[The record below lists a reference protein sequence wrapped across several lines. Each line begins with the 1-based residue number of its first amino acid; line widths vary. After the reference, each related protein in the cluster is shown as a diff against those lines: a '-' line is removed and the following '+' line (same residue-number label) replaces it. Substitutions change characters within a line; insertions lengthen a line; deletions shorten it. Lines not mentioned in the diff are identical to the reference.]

1 MLKTIG
7 NIIYDYY
14 QFLILPF
21 LSISIFY
28 AMEYMSRG
36 VEFFVDEKGVK
47 WRFLSFCALMQFF
60 VSLVVILSVSAMFK
74 SDALQEYQTLQ
85 LVAIILL
92 GTTPF
97 NISILI
103 WIAIKLEIYRLM
115 RNRYEKEFKE
125 MIHTDSLLQEA
136 LTGKPQSTQQENK
149 LKELAQPHTTQ
160 TEVSKAKPT
169 QDESIKQTKN
179 NKTNIKDQALQQH
192 QQTQSTANKTITQI
206 TQEINPNTQTQH
218 TTIQETINKTQA
230 NKENDFLQH
239 TLNKEKDI

>member
-14 QFLILPF
+14 QFFMLPF

-36 VEFFVDEKGVK
+36 VEFFVNEKGVK

-103 WIAIKLEIYRLM
+103 WVAIKLEIYRLM
-115 RNRYEKEFKE
+115 QNRYKEELKDLIKAESFIGPVFFCKTPKKCFF
-125 MIHTDSLLQEA
+125 MSAQRDSNGYPKTSYYSHHLKFLL
-136 LTGKPQSTQQENK
+136 LHY
-149 LKELAQPHTTQ
+149 LVRCLYR
-160 TEVSKAKPT
+160 V
-169 QDESIKQTKN
+169 
-179 NKTNIKDQALQQH
+179 
-192 QQTQSTANKTITQI
+192 
-206 TQEINPNTQTQH
+206 
-218 TTIQETINKTQA
+218 
-230 NKENDFLQH
+230 NDWQFLH
-239 TLNKEKDI
+239 FAA

>member
-14 QFLILPF
+14 QFFILPF

-36 VEFFVDEKGVK
+36 VEFFVNEKGVK

-115 RNRYEKEFKE
+115 RNRYEKEFKQL
-125 MIHTDSLLQEA
+125 INTNSLLQEA
-136 LTGKPQSTQQENK
+136 LTGTQNKDDFTSSQHDEEQQTHENTEQETIKQNKSTQDN
-149 LKELAQPHTTQ
+149 LTTQ
-160 TEVSKAKPT
+160 ET
-169 QDESIKQTKN
+169 
-179 NKTNIKDQALQQH
+179 TN
-192 QQTQSTANKTITQI
+192 QTQS
-206 TQEINPNTQTQH
+206 
-218 TTIQETINKTQA
+218 INKKSQIKYRCK
-230 NKENDFLQH
+230 NRIKYG
-239 TLNKEKDI
+239 

>member
-1 MLKTIG
+1 MFLLFQSQNHNNKPLRIKSKMLKTIG

-14 QFLILPF
+14 QFFMLPF

-36 VEFFVDEKGVK
+36 VEFFVNEKGVK

-103 WIAIKLEIYRLM
+103 WVAIKLEIYRLM
-115 RNRYEKEFKE
+115 QNRYKKELKDLIKAESFIGQAIKANE
-125 MIHTDSLLQEA
+125 ADTDNKPLQDSKTSQVTNPASTLDSNMSQEGKAQAMDNNKDVWANSQHDKSRQSIQAMQEA
-136 LTGKPQSTQQENK
+136 
-149 LKELAQPHTTQ
+149 
-160 TEVSKAKPT
+160 
-169 QDESIKQTKN
+169 
-179 NKTNIKDQALQQH
+179 
-192 QQTQSTANKTITQI
+192 
-206 TQEINPNTQTQH
+206 NP
-218 TTIQETINKTQA
+218 A
-230 NKENDFLQH
+230 F
-239 TLNKEKDI
+239 

>member
-14 QFLILPF
+14 QFFMLPF

-36 VEFFVDEKGVK
+36 AEFFVDEKGVK

-74 SDALQEYQTLQ
+74 SDTLQEYQTLQ

-103 WIAIKLEIYRLM
+103 WVAIKLEIYRLM
-115 RNRYEKEFKE
+115 QNRYKDELKDLIKAESFIGQAIKANE
-125 MIHTDSLLQEA
+125 ADTDNKPLQDSKTSQVTSPAPTLDSNMSQEA
-136 LTGKPQSTQQENK
+136 KAQAMDNITKVFRLMPQ
-149 LKELAQPHTTQ
+149 H
-160 TEVSKAKPT
+160 
-169 QDESIKQTKN
+169 D
-179 NKTNIKDQALQQH
+179 
-192 QQTQSTANKTITQI
+192 
-206 TQEINPNTQTQH
+206 
-218 TTIQETINKTQA
+218 
-230 NKENDFLQH
+230 
-239 TLNKEKDI
+239 KEKAESQRQQRN

>member
-14 QFLILPF
+14 QFFILPF

-36 VEFFVDEKGVK
+36 VEFFVNENGVK

-115 RNRYEKEFKE
+115 QNRYKDELKDLIKAESFIGQAIKANEAQEKE
-125 MIHTDSLLQEA
+125 
-136 LTGKPQSTQQENK
+136 N
-149 LKELAQPHTTQ
+149 
-160 TEVSKAKPT
+160 
-169 QDESIKQTKN
+169 IKQPQHYRILICVSWIPQQVLLLRVKN
-179 NKTNIKDQALQQH
+179 YRK
-192 QQTQSTANKTITQI
+192 
-206 TQEINPNTQTQH
+206 
-218 TTIQETINKTQA
+218 
-230 NKENDFLQH
+230 
-239 TLNKEKDI
+239 

>member
-14 QFLILPF
+14 QFFILPF

-74 SDALQEYQTLQ
+74 SDTLQEYQTLQ

-103 WIAIKLEIYRLM
+103 WVAIKLEIYRLM
-115 RNRYEKEFKE
+115 QNRYKDELKDLIKAESFIGQAIKANE
-125 MIHTDSLLQEA
+125 ADTDNKPLQDSKTSQVTSPASNLDSNMSQEGKAQAIH
-136 LTGKPQSTQQENK
+136 
-149 LKELAQPHTTQ
+149 
-160 TEVSKAKPT
+160 
-169 QDESIKQTKN
+169 N
-179 NKTNIKDQALQQH
+179 NKDVSPCD
-192 QQTQSTANKTITQI
+192 ST
-206 TQEINPNTQTQH
+206 
-218 TTIQETINKTQA
+218 
-230 NKENDFLQH
+230 
-239 TLNKEKDI
+239 

>member
-1 MLKTIG
+1 MTRKGNMTKGLDVCYAQHDNNLLRIKSKMLKTIG

-14 QFLILPF
+14 QFFILPF

-36 VEFFVDEKGVK
+36 VEFFVNENGVK

-74 SDALQEYQTLQ
+74 SETLAEYQTLQ

-103 WIAIKLEIYRLM
+103 WVAIKLEIYRLM
-115 RNRYEKEFKE
+115 QNRYKDE
-125 MIHTDSLLQEA
+125 
-136 LTGKPQSTQQENK
+136 
-149 LKELAQPHTTQ
+149 LKDLINA
-160 TEVSKAKPT
+160 
-169 QDESIKQTKN
+169 ESFIG
-179 NKTNIKDQALQQH
+179 QALQAND
-192 QQTQSTANKTITQI
+192 TQDNKKKETITEP
-206 TQEINPNTQTQH
+206 TQEPKQ
-218 TTIQETINKTQA
+218 KG
-230 NKENDFLQH
+230 DLPC
-239 TLNKEKDI
+239 

>member
-1 MLKTIG
+1 MLRTIG

-14 QFLILPF
+14 QFFILPF

-36 VEFFVDEKGVK
+36 VEFFVNEKGVK
-47 WRFLSFCALMQFF
+47 WKFLSFCALMQFF

-103 WIAIKLEIYRLM
+103 WVAIKLEIYRLM
-115 RNRYEKEFKE
+115 HNRYKDELKDLIKAESFIRTSLFFAKLQKNVFLCQHNE
-125 MIHTDSLLQEA
+125 TLIATLKLLTIHI
-136 LTGKPQSTQQENK
+136 
-149 LKELAQPHTTQ
+149 
-160 TEVSKAKPT
+160 V
-169 QDESIKQTKN
+169 
-179 NKTNIKDQALQQH
+179 
-192 QQTQSTANKTITQI
+192 
-206 TQEINPNTQTQH
+206 
-218 TTIQETINKTQA
+218 
-230 NKENDFLQH
+230 
-239 TLNKEKDI
+239 

>member
-1 MLKTIG
+1 MTKGLEFALPQHDNNPLRIKSKMLKTIG

-14 QFLILPF
+14 QFFILPF

-36 VEFFVDEKGVK
+36 VEFFVNENGVK

-74 SDALQEYQTLQ
+74 SETLAEYQTLQ

-103 WIAIKLEIYRLM
+103 WVAIKLEIYRLM
-115 RNRYEKEFKE
+115 QNRYKDE
-125 MIHTDSLLQEA
+125 
-136 LTGKPQSTQQENK
+136 
-149 LKELAQPHTTQ
+149 LKDLINA
-160 TEVSKAKPT
+160 
-169 QDESIKQTKN
+169 ESFIG
-179 NKTNIKDQALQQH
+179 QALQAND
-192 QQTQSTANKTITQI
+192 TQDNKKKENITEP
-206 TQEINPNTQTQH
+206 TQEPKQ
-218 TTIQETINKTQA
+218 KG
-230 NKENDFLQH
+230 DLPC
-239 TLNKEKDI
+239 

>member
-1 MLKTIG
+1 MTKGQMFRFTQHDKVEAFSNMCIKKGFKLHIKTICIKKEMFLLFQSQNHNNKPLRIKSKMLRTIG

-14 QFLILPF
+14 QFFILPF

-36 VEFFVDEKGVK
+36 VEFFVNEKGVK
-47 WRFLSFCALMQFF
+47 WKFLSFCALMQFF
-60 VSLVVILSVSAMFK
+60 VSLVVILSVSAMFR

-103 WIAIKLEIYRLM
+103 CVAIKLEIYRLM

-149 LKELAQPHTTQ
+149 LKELAQTHTTQ
-160 TEVSKAKPT
+160 TES
-169 QDESIKQTKN
+169 
-179 NKTNIKDQALQQH
+179 
-192 QQTQSTANKTITQI
+192 
-206 TQEINPNTQTQH
+206 
-218 TTIQETINKTQA
+218 KTQA

-239 TLNKEKDI
+239 TQNKEKDI

>member
-14 QFLILPF
+14 QFFILPF

-28 AMEYMSRG
+28 AMEYVSRG

-103 WIAIKLEIYRLM
+103 WVAIKLEIYRLM

-149 LKELAQPHTTQ
+149 LKELAQTHTTQ
-160 TEVSKAKPT
+160 TES
-169 QDESIKQTKN
+169 
-179 NKTNIKDQALQQH
+179 
-192 QQTQSTANKTITQI
+192 
-206 TQEINPNTQTQH
+206 
-218 TTIQETINKTQA
+218 KTQA
-230 NKENDFLQH
+230 NRENDFLQH
-239 TLNKEKDI
+239 TQNKEKDI

>member
-14 QFLILPF
+14 QLLILPF

-47 WRFLSFCALMQFF
+47 WRFLSFCALLQFF
-60 VSLVVILSVSAMFK
+60 VSLVVIISVSAMFK

-103 WIAIKLEIYRLM
+103 WVAIKLEIYRLM

-136 LTGKPQSTQQENK
+136 LTGKPQSTQ
-149 LKELAQPHTTQ
+149 
-160 TEVSKAKPT
+160 
-169 QDESIKQTKN
+169 
-179 NKTNIKDQALQQH
+179 
-192 QQTQSTANKTITQI
+192 
-206 TQEINPNTQTQH
+206 
-218 TTIQETINKTQA
+218 ETINQTQANEDTKEPHATQA

>member
-7 NIIYDYY
+7 NIFYDYY
-14 QFLILPF
+14 QFFMLPF

-36 VEFFVDEKGVK
+36 VEFFVNEKGVK

-103 WIAIKLEIYRLM
+103 WVAIKLEIYRLM
-115 RNRYEKEFKE
+115 QNRYQGELKDLINAESFIGQALKANE
-125 MIHTDSLLQEA
+125 ADTDNKPLQDSKTSQVTSPASNLDSNMSQEGKAQAIHNNKDIPPLLNDQH
-136 LTGKPQSTQQENK
+136 NK
-149 LKELAQPHTTQ
+149 
-160 TEVSKAKPT
+160 
-169 QDESIKQTKN
+169 KQT
-179 NKTNIKDQALQQH
+179 
-192 QQTQSTANKTITQI
+192 
-206 TQEINPNTQTQH
+206 NP
-218 TTIQETINKTQA
+218 
-230 NKENDFLQH
+230 DF
-239 TLNKEKDI
+239 